1 MKGLAI
7 HLDPESCAYIREGVG
22 EALTGENVGYVWSPE
37 IDLTSRGRRTFLDAE
52 DHRRIADMRGN
63 FPSCATLDPPHAW
76 TLIARKS
83 GELGDRPLGDG
94 TWVCIGESKG
104 AVPMMHGFEQLD
116 GGVVPN
122 KWLNKGC
129 GELRAAEGVE
139 ERLAAKGN
147 PGQQNRSRMQCQQ
160 NLHHALARV
169 EQAASKDRKQE
180 FTSLWHHVYDIDR
193 L

>member
-94 TWVCIGESKG
+94 TRVCIGESKG
-104 AVPMMHGFEQLD
+104 PIPMMHGFEQS
-116 GGVVPN
+116 GGAVVPN
-122 KWLNKGC
+122 KWLRAGVQEDGKKESHGGC
-129 GELRAAEGVE
+129 YTPRAGV
-139 ERLAAKGN
+139 
-147 PGQQNRSRMQCQQ
+147 SRDSWQI
-160 NLHHALARV
+160 
-169 EQAASKDRKQE
+169 ST
-180 FTSLWHHVYDIDR
+180 FTTQDLWV
-193 L
+193 